1 MEEGRGFGEVKGQA
15 ETQHV
20 DSCSVKRITDEDF
33 LSQFS
38 SEISLTVSLSS
49 QFFPVNATFHNT
61 ISNHWKTS
69 ALLLLIKFD
78 QSDSDHTQVSHLY
91 QKLF

>member
-33 LSQFS
+33 LSRFS

-49 QFFPVNATFHNT
+49 QFFQLMPHFT
-61 ISNHWKTS
+61 IPFPIIGKPQLYSYRSN
-69 ALLLLIKFD
+69 LISLIVIIPK
-78 QSDSDHTQVSHLY
+78 
-91 QKLF
+91 